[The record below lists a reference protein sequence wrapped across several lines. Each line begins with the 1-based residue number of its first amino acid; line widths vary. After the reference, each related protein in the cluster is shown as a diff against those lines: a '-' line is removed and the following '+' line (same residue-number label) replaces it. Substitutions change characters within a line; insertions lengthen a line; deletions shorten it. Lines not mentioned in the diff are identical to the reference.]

1 MDELVKYLRALV
13 YLQAQQLNNDE
24 PRPKPEILLKNAG
37 LSYKEI
43 ADVLGKSEPAVAK
56 AVSRARGPNKKGTSH
71 E

>member
-13 YLQAQQLNNDE
+13 YLQAQQLSGE
-24 PRPKPEILLKNAG
+24 PSVKSEVLLANAG

-43 ADVLGKSEPAVAK
+43 ADMLGKSEPAVAK
-56 AVSRARGPNKKGTSH
+56 AVSRSRSSNKKGKKN